1 MPDVV
6 EVLSNVAVVY
16 DAVKVVFGDELWK
29 GNELFNV
36 DVSVDVGKVVLEIDV
51 KSMFDVVK
59 VSFSVEVSMFDVVKV
74 LSIDVVIDVVAL
86 DPNVIFDVDKVVM

>member
-16 DAVKVVFGDELWK
+16 DAVKVVFGDEVWK

-36 DVSVDVGKVVLEIDV
+36 DVSVDVGKVVSEIDV

-59 VSFSVEVSMFDVVKV
+59 VLFSVEVSIFDVVKV

-86 DPNVIFDVDKVVM
+86 DPNVIFDVDKVVI